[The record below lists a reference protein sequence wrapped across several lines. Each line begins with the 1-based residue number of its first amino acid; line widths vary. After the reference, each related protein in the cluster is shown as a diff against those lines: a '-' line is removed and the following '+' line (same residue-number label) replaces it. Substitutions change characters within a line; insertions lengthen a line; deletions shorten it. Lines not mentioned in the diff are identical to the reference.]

1 VCGCGREPE
10 AELINRRAVRPSAG
24 EVAGNPR
31 AQSGRL
37 RTALKLAATGG
48 EGSAGRAPK
57 IGDEGR

>member
-37 RTALKLAATGG
+37 RTAVKLASGSG
-48 EGSAGRAPK
+48 EGSAARTPK